1 MENLY
6 PNSMKLFI
14 FLLICVQAWPVAAEK
29 DNGKRQVT
37 DKNKPSI
44 TEQRAEEICTLEIV
58 SDSTCPSGE
67 AVYKICRRNRR
78 VTREIDMGCKENF

>member
-44 TEQRAEEICTLEIV
+44 TEQRTAETCTLEIV